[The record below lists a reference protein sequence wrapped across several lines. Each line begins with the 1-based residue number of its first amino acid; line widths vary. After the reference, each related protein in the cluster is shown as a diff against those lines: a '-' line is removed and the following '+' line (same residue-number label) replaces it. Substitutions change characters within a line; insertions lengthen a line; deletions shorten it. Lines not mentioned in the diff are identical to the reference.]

1 MDEARR
7 VGLCDVNQC
16 VSITKD
22 FDGRTVSHL
31 RALPKNLRFISE
43 DGKGVRESKVMYEAM
58 CIAAQKGLTS
68 HEPCRGYELSAIDY
82 RLAENLETVRNLYLA
97 ASTGQSCTCA
107 M

>member
-1 MDEARR
+1 MPNTSPVCSTGAIAQSVMDEARR

-31 RALPKNLRFISE
+31 RALPKNFRFISE

-58 CIAAQKGLTS
+58 CIAA
-68 HEPCRGYELSAIDY
+68 
-82 RLAENLETVRNLYLA
+82 
-97 ASTGQSCTCA
+97 
-107 M
+107 